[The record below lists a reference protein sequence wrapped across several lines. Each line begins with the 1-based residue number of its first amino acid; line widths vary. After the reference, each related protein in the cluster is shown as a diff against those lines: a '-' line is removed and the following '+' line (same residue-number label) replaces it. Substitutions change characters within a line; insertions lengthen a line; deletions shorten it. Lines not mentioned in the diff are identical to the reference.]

1 MQTPGSQTQPQT
13 PMIPMERRMDLAYD
27 RMLQRA
33 TEEAANIERP
43 QVRTLGRIISQM
55 ESMNLTMRGIREQ
68 IREDI
73 RAKRRYFREEQKILK
88 KDSDNLDSV
97 KSNILGSLRKGSVIA
112 GALGA
117 AQLSTGNVAGA
128 TQSFGLASLLM
139 APDIINFL
147 TGSVVNA
154 LALKG
159 LIGNRGVGAT
169 NVSGAVRGASRMKN
183 PLLMTAM
190 LAAGLLI
197 PSLAR
202 ANQSGDNRRRELAT
216 RVIEGEQTI
225 NKPDVTRFRNQL
237 NRFDRILSG
246 ISLDRKKRS
255 DSTVDM
261 EALTDKDK
269 KQLDVKMNDEEED
282 KKGFLEGLKNFFL
295 PKKEEQKI
303 DEDITKKENEQVSL
317 QQGDTNISLGDTIEG
332 DTTIGSDNF
341 EVDNSTEIAL
351 RTSFVENSIFN
362 DQISNIFESN
372 EALATDLLPNLD
384 IVQIGRQIKSEIT
397 NNVIDLST
405 TKEKK
410 IPSGFVG
417 ESVNPSSVS
426 VNTAFKTGGGIID
439 KFEAASSLRSYGAFT

>member
-27 RMLQRA
+27 RILQRA

-97 KSNILGSLRKGSVIA
+97 KSNILGSLRKGGVIA

-261 EALTDKDK
+261 ESLTDKDK

-384 IVQIGRQIKSEIT
+384 IVQIGREIKSEIT

>member
-1 MQTPGSQTQPQT
+1 
-13 PMIPMERRMDLAYD
+13 MDLAYD

-261 EALTDKDK
+261 ESLTDKDK

>member
-269 KQLDVKMNDEEED
+269 KQLDVKMNNEEED

>member
-1 MQTPGSQTQPQT
+1 
-13 PMIPMERRMDLAYD
+13 MIPMERRMDLAYD

-269 KQLDVKMNDEEED
+269 KQLDVKMNNEEED

>member
-1 MQTPGSQTQPQT
+1 
-13 PMIPMERRMDLAYD
+13 LAYD

-261 EALTDKDK
+261 ESLTDKDK

-439 KFEAASSLRSYGAFT
+439 KFEAASSLRSYGAFS